1 MAVAQDDEV
10 PIMAWIVFII
20 ACLVV
25 IAMIPNDVWYMLLYV
40 GTLLVVGFIGWLA
53 LIVALGG

>member
-1 MAVAQDDEV
+1 
-10 PIMAWIVFII
+10 MAWIVFII

>member
-20 ACLVV
+20 ACLVL
-25 IAMIPNDVWYMLLYV
+25 ISLIPDEIWKALLWL
-40 GTLLVVGFIGWLA
+40 GTILLVAFIGWLA
-53 LIVALGG
+53 LIVALSS

>member
-25 IAMIPNDVWYMLLYV
+25 VAMVPGEVWKLLVYV
-40 GTLLVVGFIGWLA
+40 GTLCLVAFIGWLA
-53 LIVALGG
+53 LIVALSG